1 MAYRAFPNVM
11 ERKRESSYKSL
22 YKYTKLV
29 LKKGVNTTEW
39 INRTLLSRKPICS
52 WKYSKLLI
60 IATINMGGN

>member
-1 MAYRAFPNVM
+1 MAYRAFPNVT

-52 WKYSKLLI
+52 
-60 IATINMGGN
+60 